1 MNLRAIR
8 KMFAPSGTILALTLC
23 ASSSLF
29 AQYSQT
35 PAPAQ
40 QPADKST
47 TPGTAATTPPAPKV
61 DPAEE
66 ADYKTFFE
74 LKPDDNDQ
82 KITLGTA
89 FVQKYPDSK
98 YAEAVYSQ
106 MTNAEYKKQ
115 NFDKM
120 FADADKAIA
129 LNPDDVT
136 VLVIT
141 GWVIPHTYN
150 PDDPQADAKLAKA
163 EKYEKH
169 ALEILPTLTKP
180 AAMASTT
187 DADFAKAKTESE
199 SQAHSGLGLVYFRQ
213 QNYPGAVTELTKAV
227 ATTANPDPTD
237 YFVLG
242 FSLAKTDKFS
252 DAADAYTKCAAIP
265 GGLQARCKQQADDA
279 KKQAASKPAPPK

>member
-1 MNLRAIR
+1 MKLPSIR
-8 KMFAPSGTILALTLC
+8 KTLSLSGTILALALFG
-23 ASSSLF
+23 SSTLF

-40 QPADKST
+40 QPADKPAT
-47 TPGTAATTPPAPKV
+47 ATTPPAPKV

-66 ADYKTFFE
+66 ADYKAFFE
-74 LKPDDNDQ
+74 LKPDDTEQ
-82 KITLGTA
+82 HITLGTA

-106 MTNAEYKKQ
+106 MTTAEYKKQ
-115 NFDKM
+115 NYDKM
-120 FADADKAIA
+120 YADADKAIA

-136 VLVIT
+136 VLVVT

-150 PDDPQADAKLAKA
+150 ADDPQADAKLAKA
-163 EKYEKH
+163 AKYEKH
-169 ALEILPTLTKP
+169 ALEVLPTLAKP
-180 AAMASTT
+180 AAMANMT
-187 DADFAKAKTESE
+187 DDQFTKDKAELE

-213 QNYPGAVTELTKAV
+213 QNYDGAVTELSKGV

-242 FSLAKTDKFS
+242 FSLAKLDKFS

>member
-1 MNLRAIR
+1 MKLPSIR
-8 KMFAPSGTILALTLC
+8 KMLAPSGFILALVLF

-40 QPADKST
+40 QPADK
-47 TPGTAATTPPAPKV
+47 PAGATTPPAPKV

-66 ADYKTFFE
+66 ADYKAFFE

-82 KITLGTA
+82 KIALGTS

-98 YAEAVYSQ
+98 YAGAVYSQ

-115 NFDKM
+115 NYDKM
-120 FADADKAIA
+120 FADGDKAVA
-129 LNPDDVT
+129 LNPDDVS

-169 ALEILPTLTKP
+169 ALEVLPTLTKP
-180 AAMASTT
+180 AAMATMT

-199 SQAHSGLGLVYFRQ
+199 SQAHSGLGLVYFRK
-213 QNYPGAVTELTKAV
+213 QNYDGAVTELTKAV
-227 ATTANPDPTD
+227 ATTSNPDPTD

-242 FSLAKTDKFS
+242 FSLNKLDKYS
-252 DAADAYTKCAAIP
+252 DAADAFGKCAAIP

>member
-1 MNLRAIR
+1 MNFRSIR
-8 KMFAPSGTILALTLC
+8 KMLSLSGAVLALLLFV
-23 ASSSLF
+23 SSSLF
-29 AQYSQT
+29 AQATQT
-35 PAPAQ
+35 PPAQ
-40 QPADKST
+40 QPADKSAA
-47 TPGTAATTPPAPKV
+47 PGAAATPAPAPKV
-61 DPAEE
+61 DPQEE
-66 ADYKTFFE
+66 ADYKAFFE
-74 LKPDDNDQ
+74 LKPDDADQ
-82 KITLGTA
+82 HIALGTA
-89 FVQKYPDSK
+89 FVTKYPNSK
-98 YAEAVYSQ
+98 YAEAVYAQ

-120 FADADKAIA
+120 FADGDKAIA

-150 PDDPQADAKLAKA
+150 PDDPQAEAKLAKA

-180 AAMASTT
+180 AAMASMS

-213 QNYPGAVTELTKAV
+213 QNYDGAVTELTKAV
-227 ATTANPDPTD
+227 ATTSNPDPTD

-242 FSLAKTDKFS
+242 YSLNKVNKYS
-252 DAADAYTKCAAIP
+252 DAADAFTKCAAIP

>member
-1 MNLRAIR
+1 MKLPSICKTLAL
-8 KMFAPSGTILALTLC
+8 SGTVLALVLF
-23 ASSSLF
+23 ASSSSF
-29 AQYSQT
+29 ALQMSSYPSQSQQPST
-35 PAPAQ
+35 PGAAAAPA
-40 QPADKST
+40 
-47 TPGTAATTPPAPKV
+47 PAPKV

-66 ADYKTFFE
+66 ADYKAFFE
-74 LKPDDNDQ
+74 VKADDNDQ
-82 KITLGTA
+82 KIALGTS

-98 YAEAVYSQ
+98 YAGAVYSQ

-115 NFDKM
+115 NYDKM
-120 FADADKAIA
+120 FADGDKAIA
-129 LNPDDVT
+129 LNPDDVS

-169 ALEILPTLTKP
+169 ALEVLPTLTKP

-187 DADFAKAKTESE
+187 DADFDKAKTESE
-199 SQAHSGLGLVYFRQ
+199 SQAHSGLGLVYFRK
-213 QNYPGAVTELTKAV
+213 QNYDGAVTELTQAV

-242 FSLAKTDKFS
+242 FSLSKLNKFS
-252 DAADAYTKCAAIP
+252 DAADAFGKCAAIP
-265 GGLQARCKQQADDA
+265 GGLQGRCKQQADDA

>member
-1 MNLRAIR
+1 MNFRSIR
-8 KMFAPSGTILALTLC
+8 KMLSLSGAVLALLLFV
-23 ASSSLF
+23 SSSLF
-29 AQYSQT
+29 AQATQT
-35 PAPAQ
+35 PPAQ
-40 QPADKST
+40 QPADKSAA
-47 TPGTAATTPPAPKV
+47 PGAAATPAPAPKV
-61 DPAEE
+61 DPQEE
-66 ADYKTFFE
+66 ADYKAFFE
-74 LKPDDNDQ
+74 LKPDDADQ
-82 KITLGTA
+82 HIALGTA
-89 FVQKYPDSK
+89 FVTKYPNSK
-98 YAEAVYSQ
+98 YAEAVYAQ

-120 FADADKAIA
+120 FADGDKAIA

-150 PDDPQADAKLAKA
+150 PDDPQAEAKLAKA

-180 AAMASTT
+180 AAMASMS

-213 QNYPGAVTELTKAV
+213 QNYDGAVTELTKAV
-227 ATTANPDPTD
+227 ATTSNPDPTD

-242 FSLAKTDKFS
+242 FSLNKVNKYS
-252 DAADAYTKCAAIP
+252 DAADAFTKCAAIP